1 MTVRLSTHRYP
12 VCVAFILG
20 LSMAFPAAQTKVSL
34 DNNRYSTAD
43 DVKLGQQA
51 AAEIRKELPML
62 RDSQVDAWVAEV
74 GRKLEAAIAPEF
86 QHDGF
91 RYTFEVVNQREINAF
106 ALPGGPMFLNRGMI
120 EAANTEAE
128 VAGVMAH
135 EIAHVA
141 LRHGTAQATK
151 GQRFQLGALLGQV
164 AGAVIGGTA
173 GSVIANAVPAGLG
186 TYFLR
191 YGREYEREA
200 DLLGAQML
208 ARAGYDPRQMAN
220 MFKTI
225 ESEGGGRG
233 PEWLS
238 SHPNPGNRYDAINR
252 EAAMLGV
259 EGNADTGRFPAIKA
273 HLEGMSPALTAEE
286 IAKRR
291 ASSAGNTPA
300 NAPTGGSAVRVQPPS
315 SQYRTHQPDA
325 TLRLS
330 VPSNWSSVNR
340 SGRGM
345 TYAPEGGVHRS
356 QNGQTAFTHGVQIGV
371 ADGTGNLQ
379 RDTEQLLS
387 AFARTNPQLRQQGGL
402 RREQLGGR
410 SGLMTSL
417 VNVSEVTG
425 QREAITLSTTHLPD
439 GSLLYLI
446 SVAPQSEAGTYD
458 AAFRRVRQSVQIAR

>member
-1 MTVRLSTHRYP
+1 MTLRLSTHRY
-12 VCVAFILG
+12 VLCVAFVLG
-20 LSMAFPAAQTKVSL
+20 LAAAFPAAQTKVAL

-62 RDSQVDAWVAEV
+62 RDSQVDDWVADI
-74 GRKLEAAIAPEF
+74 GRKLEAAIPPEF
-86 QHDGF
+86 DHDGF

-120 EAANTEAE
+120 EAATSEAE

-135 EIAHVA
+135 EISHVA

-200 DLLGAQML
+200 DLLGAQLL

-220 MFKTI
+220 MFRTI

-238 SHPNPGNRYDAINR
+238 SHPNPGNRYEAINR
-252 EAAMLGV
+252 EAAMLRI

-273 HLEGMSPALTAEE
+273 RLQGMPPAPTAEE
-286 IAKRR
+286 IAKRQ
-291 ASSAGNTPA
+291 SSSGNAPA
-300 NAPTGGSAVRVQPPS
+300 NAPSAGSTARVQPPS
-315 SQYRTHQPDA
+315 SQYRTHQPSSA
-325 TLRLS
+325 LRLS
-330 VPSNWSSVNR
+330 VPSNWSPVDR
-340 SGRGM
+340 RGSGA
-345 TYAPEGGVHRS
+345 TYAPDGAFHQSRS
-356 QNGQTAFTHGVQIGV
+356 GQTAFTHGVQIGV
-371 ADGTGNLQ
+371 GDGSGNLQ

-387 AFARTNPQLRQQGGL
+387 AFARTNPQLRQQGGF

-410 SGLMTSL
+410 SGLTTSL
-417 VNVSEVTG
+417 LNVSEVTG
-425 QREAITLSTTHLPD
+425 QRETITLSTTHMPN

-446 SVAPQSEAGTYD
+446 SVVPQGESRTYD
-458 AAFRRVRQSVQIAR
+458 AAFRRIRQSVQIAR